1 MPELVD
7 NATIACTDC
16 HGSDQSTADGGG
28 GPDGPHGSVYDYLL
42 VRNYETQN
50 YTIESENAYA
60 LCYGCHDRNSILG
73 DESFAEHD
81 SHVRGN
87 NTPCS
92 VCHDPHGISE
102 TQGDERNHQYLIN
115 FDINVVSPNSLG
127 NLYWEEGSQGP
138 GSSRCSLA
146 CHGVDHNNTEDRPIG
161 FDESNGLS
169 GSPNSWPFSG
179 AFPD

>member
-1 MPELVD
+1 MSSGVFVHDQGQIEP
-7 NATIACTDC
+7 AK
-16 HGSDQSTADGGG
+16 SDRQQQF
-28 GPDGPHGSVYDYLL
+28 SVRLDIRHCRKTNLL
-42 VRNYETQN
+42 LFNSY
-50 YTIESENAYA
+50 NAYA

-81 SHVRGN
+81 SHVRGH

-102 TQGDERNHQYLIN
+102 TQGDSRNHQYLIN

-127 NLYWEEGSQGP
+127 DLYWEEGVQGP

-146 CHGVDHNNTEDRPIG
+146 CHGVDHNNTEDKPIG

-169 GSPNSWPFSG
+169 GSSTSWPFSG